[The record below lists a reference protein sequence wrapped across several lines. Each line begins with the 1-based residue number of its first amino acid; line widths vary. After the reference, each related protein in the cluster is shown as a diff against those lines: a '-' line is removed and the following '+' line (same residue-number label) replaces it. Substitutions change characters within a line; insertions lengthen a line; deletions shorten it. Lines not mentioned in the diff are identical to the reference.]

1 MFPLPD
7 VSTVRLCSLLLSIA
21 FTAVF
26 LVLWH
31 GRREEDHLL
40 YWALSSALYTA
51 VLLAFQL
58 FTDALPPWPGSLFFA
73 ALVGSNLLLISGARV
88 FEGQRPFAAWMLLPL
103 LGSVLAYSMPFWLV
117 AWGLA
122 LPLPHAGRICGTLG
136 LLAGVVLVGRVLL
149 RGGGAGWRGQRIAGL
164 AMLGYVPGYVVA
176 ILLEFEGTPGL
187 NAAALL
193 PMLSDQL
200 LLAVLYLGLLSM
212 PGERAQ
218 KALRE
223 AALRDPLTGAWNRAG
238 LEAQRPGLGMA
249 GAALILID
257 IDHFKSINDRHGH
270 AAGDAVLASLAAR
283 AAALATEQGG
293 WLARLGGD
301 EFVAVVPRASA
312 EAGRILA
319 GRMRGAVAAGGPGL
333 PPYTVSLGL
342 AMVAPGDASL
352 DLAMARADARLY
364 EAKAQGR
371 DRLAL

>member
-26 LVLWH
+26 LVLWR
-31 GRREEDHLL
+31 GRGEDDHLL
-40 YWALSSALYTA
+40 HWALSSALYTA
-51 VLLAFQL
+51 VLLGFQL
-58 FTDALPPWPGSLFFA
+58 FTDTLPPWPGSLLFA
-73 ALVGSNLLLISGARV
+73 SLVGSNLLLISGARV
-88 FEGQRPFAAWMLLPL
+88 FEGPRPFAAWMLLPL
-103 LGSVLAYSMPFWLV
+103 LGCALAYSAPFWLA
-117 AWGLA
+117 AWGL
-122 LPLPHAGRICGTLG
+122 PLPMPQAGRICGTLG
-136 LLAGVVLVGRVLL
+136 LLAGVCLVGWVLL
-149 RGGGAGWRGQRIAGL
+149 RGGGAGWRGRRIAGL

-176 ILLEFEGTPGL
+176 ILLEFDGAARL

-218 KALRE
+218 QTLRE

-238 LEAQRPGLGMA
+238 LEAQRPGLVMA

-283 AAALATEQGG
+283 AAALAAEQGG

-301 EFVAVVPRASA
+301 EFVAVLPHASA
-312 EAGRILA
+312 EEGQLLA
-319 GRMRGAVAAGGPGL
+319 RRMRGAVAAGGPGL

-342 AMVAPGDASL
+342 TMVAPGEAGL
-352 DLAMARADARLY
+352 EHAMARADDRLY
-364 EAKAQGR
+364 QAKALGR
-371 DRLAL
+371 DQLAL